1 MSAALIRAVALM
13 GPVLAVAAVVAVRRP
28 EEPRIAGAL
37 LATGWNVLAL
47 SGVNALALHLG
58 WWSFHAEGA
67 VALGVPVDL
76 LLGWAL
82 LWGAAPALAVP
93 GAPVPLT
100 AAVLAWLD
108 LALMPMAGPVLVL
121 GPDWLLGESAA
132 VACALVPGLLVA
144 RWTWTG
150 RRLRARAAAQVV
162 LAGGL
167 GVVLPL
173 LVTGAWR
180 QPAWALGLLAQAMA
194 VPGLLGLAA
203 VREFAV
209 SGRGTPLPY
218 DPPRRLVTG
227 GPYAYV
233 RNPMQT
239 AMTGGYLLLATLDVA
254 FLGAAAIAF
263 AYGAGLAAW
272 HEGEQLDA
280 RFGEEWRAYRR
291 AVRPWLPRFRP
302 AAPPAAVVHVAAT
315 CGQCAPVGRWLA
327 RRTPVALAV
336 AAAEDHPRG
345 LRRIT
350 YERADGV
357 TAEGV
362 RALAS
367 ALTHIHLGWALAGW
381 LLGLPGVAWFAQL
394 CVDALGGG
402 PRTLTQERRLYEPR

>member
-1 MSAALIRAVALM
+1 MSAALIRAVALL

-28 EEPRIAGAL
+28 EEPRIAAAL
-37 LATGWNVLAL
+37 LATGWNALAL

-76 LLGWAL
+76 LLGWAV
-82 LWGAAPALAVP
+82 LWGAVPALAAP

-100 AAVLAWLD
+100 AAALAWLD
-108 LALMPMAGPVLVL
+108 LALMPLGRPVLVL
-121 GPDWLLGESAA
+121 GPDWLLGESVA

-150 RRLRARAAAQVV
+150 RRLRARAAAQVA
-162 LAGGL
+162 LAAGL
-167 GVVLPL
+167 GVGLPL

-209 SGRGTPLPY
+209 SGGGTPLPY

-233 RNPMQT
+233 RNPMQA
-239 AMTGGYLLLATLDVA
+239 AMTGGYLLLSTLDVV
-254 FLGAAAIAF
+254 FLGAAAVAF

-272 HEGEQLDA
+272 HEGEQLA
-280 RFGEEWRAYRR
+280 TRYGAQWEAYRK
-291 AVRPWLPRFRP
+291 AVRPWLPRLRP
-302 AAPPAAVVHVAAT
+302 VAPPPAVIHVSRT

-327 RRTPVALAV
+327 RRDPVALEV

-357 TAEGV
+357 TSEGV
-362 RALAS
+362 RALAA
-367 ALTHIHLGWALAGW
+367 ALTHVHLGWALIGW
-381 LLGLPGVAWFAQL
+381 LVMLPGVAWFAQL

-402 PRTLTQERRLYEPR
+402 PRTLTPDGAPR